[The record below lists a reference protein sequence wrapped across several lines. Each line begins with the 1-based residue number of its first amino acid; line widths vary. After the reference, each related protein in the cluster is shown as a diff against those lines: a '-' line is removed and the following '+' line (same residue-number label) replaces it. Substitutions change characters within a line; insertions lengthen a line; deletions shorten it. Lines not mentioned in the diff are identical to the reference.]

1 MTTMHPACAPSLSSP
16 TGNPW
21 SVDMPPQSSSSGWS
35 RRPPPRTC
43 GGILGGAASW
53 GRHELEFVAQITDL
67 VHRVAEPSD
76 RLTLEDEEP
85 VARYAQIMQLG
96 DGLFMVEIARV
107 FEAGA
112 YNWRIGRSRADED
125 AENVPGDRVTGAQKL
140 TAAETTEVF
149 TSWAEG
155 HGLPLGYGASLH
167 VYGDV
172 PHPGQVGA

>member
-1 MTTMHPACAPSLSSP
+1 
-16 TGNPW
+16 
-21 SVDMPPQSSSSGWS
+21 MPPHEFVEWMEQEAAASDLWWHLRG
-35 RRPPPRTC
+35 
-43 GGILGGAASW
+43 GGAASW

-85 VARYAQIMQLG
+85 VTRYAQIMQLG

-125 AENVPGDRVTGAQKL
+125 AENVAGDRVTGAQKL

-155 HGLPLGYGASLH
+155 HGLPLGYGAPLH